1 MMLEWKVAENMTRPK
16 SNLVKVNMN
25 YNICAPKL
33 YQGRVESL
41 VSRMM
46 GFADMIQLTHLK
58 IQQVIS
64 KVIPDGVYLDV
75 DGLAEVD
82 LGNGTSYNAKE
93 ALNMYFQTGSI
104 LGRSMTTEGDPN
116 PGRIPIQELVKS
128 DGGNKVNSLINTY
141 QYTFISLTKY
151 NKKLSK

>member
-1 MMLEWKVAENMTRPK
+1 MMLEWKMAENMTRPK

-25 YNICAPKL
+25 YNICAPRM

-64 KVIPDGVYLDV
+64 
-75 DGLAEVD
+75 
-82 LGNGTSYNAKE
+82 
-93 ALNMYFQTGSI
+93 
-104 LGRSMTTEGDPN
+104 RSST
-116 PGRIPIQELVKS
+116 
-128 DGGNKVNSLINTY
+128 
-141 QYTFISLTKY
+141 
-151 NKKLSK
+151 